1 MAEHNTTGK
10 KGEEF
15 ARKYL
20 IDKNYKILNINWR
33 VYNFEIDIVAQDDD
47 VLVFV
52 EVKTRSSEQWG
63 HPSDAITKSKQR
75 FLINA
80 AHEYIMQH
88 EIDNDARFDVISVIT
103 DGENLKIEHIE
114 NAFYPEL

>member
-1 MAEHNTTGK
+1 MAEHNITGK
-10 KGEEF
+10 KGEEL

-33 VYNFEIDIVAQDDD
+33 VYNFEIDIVAQNED
-47 VLVFV
+47 VIVFV

-63 HPSDAITKSKQR
+63 HPSEAITKSKQR

-103 DGENLKIEHIE
+103 EGNNLKIEHIE